1 MKKEIKVKIIIPP
14 KEEADSLRKIIRD
27 IENDKTP
34 FRDLKLKKV
43 RKKQTGLLN

>member
-1 MKKEIKVKIIIPP
+1 MKTKIKATIVIPSKKEADELRRIIK
-14 KEEADSLRKIIRD
+14 D

-43 RKKQTGLLN
+43 KKKK